1 MSRRRFGSIR
11 RRASGNFQVR
21 YRGPDGL
28 VYPAPMTFE
37 RASDAE
43 RWLALLEADIV
54 RGKWSSPTARRVG
67 LGDYASRWVRE
78 RQLQP
83 RTRELYESLL
93 KNHIR
98 PYLGA
103 RSLDKIN
110 SQAVRTWRRRL
121 LDDGR
126 TPIVAAKSY
135 RLLRAV
141 LNTAVNEDRLL
152 AENPCRMRG
161 YDKEETA
168 ERPVGSVSAVIA
180 LSELI
185 ERRYRVLVL
194 FAAFTGLRWG
204 EIVALRMVDLDL
216 GQGTVRVAR
225 KFAEL
230 QDGRRLA
237 GPPKSDAGVRTVAL
251 PAVLVHVVRE
261 HLVEFPAL
269 GEDLVFRGPLGAPLR
284 RNNFHRS
291 VDWSNLV
298 VKAGLPDGFHFHDL
312 RHTGNNLAAAS
323 GASTRELM
331 HRMGHGSMRAALI
344 YQHATSERD
353 REIAAALDL
362 RIGREAGEKWPVSGP
377 NDKTDEG
384 AGNELDGKSPSG

>member
-1 MSRRRFGSIR
+1 MM
-11 RRASGNFQVR
+11 FQR
-21 YRGPDGL
+21 
-28 VYPAPMTFE
+28 E
-37 RASDAE
+37 NDAE
-43 RWLALLEADIV
+43 RWLALLEADVV
-54 RGKWSSPTARRVG
+54 RGKWSSPTARRII
-67 LGDYASRWVRE
+67 LGDYADQWVRE
-78 RQLQP
+78 RQLQR

-93 KNHIR
+93 RNHIR
-98 PYLGA
+98 PYLGS

-110 SQAVRTWRRRL
+110 SQAVRTWRHRL
-121 LDDGR
+121 ITDGR
-126 TPIVAAKSY
+126 SPIVAAKSY

-152 AENPCRMRG
+152 PENPCRMRG

-168 ERPVGSVSAVIA
+168 ERPIGSVSAVIA

-185 ERRYRVLVL
+185 ARRYRALVL

-204 EIVALRMVDLDL
+204 EIVALRAVDLDL
-216 GQGTVRVAR
+216 KHEGTVRVAR

-230 QDGRRLA
+230 QDGRRVA
-237 GPPKSDAGVRTVAL
+237 GPPKSSAGVRTVAL
-251 PAVLVHVVRE
+251 PAVLIQVVRE
-261 HLVEFPAL
+261 HLAEFPASADEL
-269 GEDLVFRGPLGAPLR
+269 IFRGPHGAALR

-298 VKAGLPDGFHFHDL
+298 VKAGLPVGFHFHDL

-353 REIAAALDL
+353 REIATALDV
-362 RIGREAGEKWPVSGP
+362 RIGRETGEKWPVSGP
-377 NDKTDEG
+377 ATDNGPLAQTNSGDEG
-384 AGNELDGKSPSG
+384 PSD

>member
-11 RRASGNFQVR
+11 RRESGNYQVR

-28 VYPAPMTFE
+28 VYPAPMTFQ
-37 RASDAE
+37 RKGDAE
-43 RWLALLEADIV
+43 RWLSLLEAEIV
-54 RGKWSSPTARRVG
+54 RGNWSSPTARRVH
-67 LGDYASRWVRE
+67 LGDYASQWIKERE
-78 RQLQP
+78 LQP
-83 RTRELYESLL
+83 RTRELYRSLL
-93 KNHIR
+93 RNHIR
-98 PYLGA
+98 PYLGT

-110 SQAVRTWRRRL
+110 SQTVRTWRKRL

-126 TPIVAAKSY
+126 TPIIAAKSY

-168 ERPVGSVSAVIA
+168 ERPVGSVTAVVA

-185 ERRYRVLVL
+185 ERRYRALVL

-204 EIVALRMVDLDL
+204 EIVALRAVDLDL
-216 GQGTVRVAR
+216 EQATVRVTR

-230 QDGRRLA
+230 QDGRRVP
-237 GPPKSDAGVRTVAL
+237 GPPKSSAGVRTVAL
-251 PAVLVHVVRE
+251 PAVLVQVVRE
-261 HLVEFPAL
+261 HLAEFPAS
-269 GEDLVFRGPLGAPLR
+269 GDELVFRGPLGAPLR

-291 VDWSNLV
+291 VDWANLV
-298 VKAGLPDGFHFHDL
+298 VKAGLPAGFHFHDL

-362 RIGREAGEKWPVSGP
+362 RIGREAGRSGP
-377 NDKTDEG
+377 
-384 AGNELDGKSPSG
+384 